1 MLPED
6 ICGHYLK
13 IFQSFILS
21 EDQVSRLINLCQFH
35 PNQEWNLIYRATQD
49 GFGASQFHEKCDNK
63 PKTLVII
70 KSTKGYVFG
79 GYTEKDWSP
88 CYNDYK
94 YDSNAFIFSLTNSGF
109 SSLKIKCVQPDYA
122 IATRKDLG
130 PTFGKFDYDLTI
142 SYKSNHE
149 QYNYSN
155 LGGSYK
161 HPNANYDLGSFS
173 AKSFLAGEKYFH
185 VSEIE
190 VFIKI

>member
-79 GYTEKDWSP
+79 GYTSVAWNRTSGWNRDPKA
-88 CYNDYK
+88 Y
-94 YDSNAFIFSLTNSGF
+94 IFSLRRNGDT
-109 SSLKIKCVQPDYA
+109 
-122 IATRKDLG
+122 
-130 PTFGKFDYDLTI
+130 
-142 SYKSNHE
+142 KS
-149 QYNYSN
+149 
-155 LGGSYK
+155 
-161 HPNANYDLGSFS
+161 D
-173 AKSFLAGEKYFH
+173 
-185 VSEIE
+185 
-190 VFIKI
+190 